1 VTINLSQSGLGSPL
15 GVQLSSAFNIWRE
28 SKRDCFFMIQKVV
41 PISDP
46 LVLVIVIFFKENFQS
61 MSNLFFFLV
70 E

>member
-15 GVQLSSAFNIWRE
+15 GVQLSSASNIWRE
-28 SKRDCFFMIQKVV
+28 SKIDCFFMIQKVV
-41 PISDP
+41 PISDS
-46 LVLVIVIFFKENFQS
+46 LVLVLVIFFKENFQS